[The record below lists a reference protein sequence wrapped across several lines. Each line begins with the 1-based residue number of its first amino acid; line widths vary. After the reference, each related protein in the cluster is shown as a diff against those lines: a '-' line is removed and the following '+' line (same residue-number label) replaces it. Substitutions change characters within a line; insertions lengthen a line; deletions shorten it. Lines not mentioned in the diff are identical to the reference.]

1 MTRKGTEFKMPEELC
16 KKIIETGIEPFEQ
29 VLIRNGLSLTR
40 DRTRTLQVNVGFICD
55 LACRHCHLEAGPLR
69 KEIMTIDTMDAVID
83 YAARVG
89 FESIDVTGGAPEMVP
104 DIEYFLTR
112 LSPLAG
118 KLIVRTN
125 LVALLRDETTCLMHL
140 YRDLGVTIAAS
151 LPSTNAS
158 QADSQRGKGVWGKSI
173 EVLKKLNELGYGV
186 PGSGLEL
193 DLVANPA
200 GAFLPADQIQ
210 TENKYRRD
218 LQKNGIVFSS
228 LFVFANMP
236 LGRFRAWLEQ
246 SGNLEG
252 YFRTL
257 AERFN
262 PAVVSGLM
270 CRSLISISWD
280 GYLYDCDFNLSLG
293 LHHSNRKTH
302 VSTMKGAPQED
313 TPIPTG
319 DHCYACAAGP
329 GFT

>member
-1 MTRKGTEFKMPEELC
+1 MPEELR
-16 KKIIETGIEPFEQ
+16 KIIIEAGMEPFEQ
-29 VLIRNGLSLTR
+29 VLARNGLSLTR

-69 KEIMTIDTMDAVID
+69 KEIMTIETMDAVMD
-83 YAARVG
+83 YAAGAG
-89 FESIDVTGGAPEMVP
+89 FETIDVTGGAPELVP
-104 DIEYFLTR
+104 HIEYFLRR
-112 LSPLAG
+112 LSPLTG

-125 LVALLRDETTCLMHL
+125 LVALLRDEAIGLMQL
-140 YRDLGVTIAAS
+140 YSDLRVTIAAS

-158 QADSQRGKGVWGKSI
+158 QADSQRGKGVWEKSI
-173 EVLKKLNELGYGV
+173 DVLKKLNELGYGV

-200 GAFLPADQIQ
+200 GAFLPADQVQAEI
-210 TENKYRRD
+210 KYRRD
-218 LQKNGIVFSS
+218 LRKSGIVFSS

-246 SGNLEG
+246 SGNLQG
-252 YFRTL
+252 YLRTL

-270 CRSLISISWD
+270 CRSLISVSWD
-280 GYLYDCDFNLSLG
+280 GYLYDCDFNLASG
-293 LHHSNRKTH
+293 LHHGPERMH
-302 VSTMKGAPQED
+302 VSQIKRLPDEGI
-313 TPIPTG
+313 PIPTG
-319 DHCYACAAGP
+319 EHCYACTAGS

>member
-1 MTRKGTEFKMPEELC
+1 MAEELPE
-16 KKIIETGIEPFEQ
+16 KIIEAGIEPFEQ
-29 VLIRNGLSLTR
+29 SLTRCGLSLMR
-40 DRTRTLQVNVGFICD
+40 GRTRTLQINVGLICD

-69 KEIMTIDTMDAVID
+69 REIMTIETMDAVVD

-89 FESIDVTGGAPEMVP
+89 FETIDVTGGAPELVP
-104 DIEYFLTR
+104 HIEYFLLR
-112 LSPLAG
+112 LSPHTS

-125 LVALLRDETTCLMHL
+125 LVALLRDETIGLMQL
-140 YRDLGVTIAAS
+140 YRDLRVTIAAS

-158 QADSQRGKGVWGKSI
+158 QADSQRGKGVWEKSI
-173 EVLKKLNELGYGV
+173 EVLRKLNELGYGV

-200 GAFLPADQIQ
+200 GAFLPADQHQ
-210 TENKYRRD
+210 AETKYRRD
-218 LQKNGIVFSS
+218 LQKSGIVFSS

-246 SGNLEG
+246 SGNLQG
-252 YFRTL
+252 YLRTL

-270 CRSLISISWD
+270 CRSLISVSWD
-280 GYLYDCDFNLSLG
+280 GYLFDCDFNLASG
-293 LHHSNRKTH
+293 LHHGPAKMH
-302 VSTMKGAPQED
+302 VSQIKRLPDEGI
-313 TPIPTG
+313 PIPTG
-319 DHCYACAAGP
+319 EHCYACTAGS

>member
-1 MTRKGTEFKMPEELC
+1 MPEELC
-16 KKIIETGIEPFEQ
+16 KKIIEAGMEPFEQ
-29 VLIRNGLSLTR
+29 VLARNGLSLKR

-69 KEIMTIDTMDAVID
+69 REIMTIETMDAVID

-89 FESIDVTGGAPEMVP
+89 FETIDVTGGAPELVP
-104 DIEYFLTR
+104 HIEDFLLR
-112 LSPLAG
+112 LSQQTG

-125 LVALLRDETTCLMHL
+125 LVALLRDEKIGLMQL
-140 YRDLGVTIAAS
+140 YRDLRVTIAAS

-158 QADSQRGKGVWGKSI
+158 QADSQRGKGVWEKSI
-173 EVLKKLNELGYGV
+173 DVLKKLNELGYGV

-200 GAFLPADQIQ
+200 GAFLPAGQIQ

-228 LFVFANMP
+228 LFAFANMP

-252 YFRTL
+252 YLRTL
-257 AERFN
+257 AGRFN

-270 CRSLISISWD
+270 CRSLLSVSWD
-280 GYLYDCDFNLSLG
+280 GYLYDCDFNLSVG
-293 LHHSNRKTH
+293 LHHSTGKTH
-302 VSTMKGAPQED
+302 VSAMKGAPPED

-319 DHCYACAAGP
+319 DHCYACTAGS